1 MNILYLF
8 SPLASV
14 LFPKKYALWLDFQS
28 VSFFFKAWWATQNFA
43 VYQKTIF
50 EIFPLFWLHVTS
62 RLLLSDP
69 IDNSKGS
76 SLVLVAPTS
85 WSRDL
90 MLGPRAGRSVTSWE
104 DGGPFYGWPNI

>member
-1 MNILYLF
+1 MVGKTKLCSLSKNNFRNF
-8 SPLASV
+8 SSL
-14 LFPKKYALWLDFQS
+14 
-28 VSFFFKAWWATQNFA
+28 
-43 VYQKTIF
+43 
-50 EIFPLFWLHVTS
+50 WLHVTS
-62 RLLLSDP
+62 RLLLSNP